1 MPPAAMPPATSPLT
15 LATVLARAYKFLWEN
30 RQDFLAYA
38 FLPVVLVAAVKTAT
52 LWASGEWQLAF
63 EPAPAPATPGEPG
76 ATGDPAAQVLEL
88 TAADIVNLVVTMATY
103 VMFAVAWHRKFLLG
117 NEGNTVGAALRWSGR
132 HWKFLGRFLLLLLI
146 IIVASMLLSL
156 PIRLLSGTSAAVS
169 SVAIVAVLMVVGLI
183 YGRLLLIFPAAAI
196 DEPFG
201 LKDSIEC
208 TQGKSWLMLGIAVM
222 PPLPAMIVLLIV
234 SLLLGNLFV
243 PLFGASVSLLLVL
256 TLIQQVIVFGGI
268 AAGVTAL
275 SIAHRELAH
284 TRPAGTA

>member
-1 MPPAAMPPATSPLT
+1 MPLNLS
-15 LATVLARAYKFLWEN
+15 TVLVRAYKFLWEN

-38 FLPVVLVAAVKTAT
+38 LLPVVLVAAVKTAT

-63 EPAPAPATPGEPG
+63 EPAPAPATPGEV
-76 ATGDPAAQVLEL
+76 TDPTAQMLEL

-156 PIRLLSGTSAAVS
+156 PIRLLGGTSAAVS
-169 SVAIVAVLMVVGLI
+169 SIAILAVLTVVGLI
-183 YGRLLLIFPAAAI
+183 YGRLLLVFPAAAT

-222 PPLPAMIVLLIV
+222 PPLPAMVVLLIV
-234 SLLLGNLFV
+234 SLLLANLFV

-275 SIAHRELAH
+275 SIAHQELAH
-284 TRPAGTA
+284 TRPTGTA